1 MTGGHPNAFVA
12 GDSFRCSGP
21 RPRDAEGIL
30 PQFGQAFCGS
40 KFDVHREWRARLR
53 PLATLSGGIAEAY
66 RDAGKTRLSRNGL
79 LPPGLQQTFVGASRA
94 GDLLENKR
102 LMHDF
107 VLPQPWCAGRRAAA
121 SAPSAPTRT
130 TGNQGADWLEMRRAA
145 GWGGLGNQ
153 ARWAS
158 RRDL

>member
-66 RDAGKTRLSRNGL
+66 RDAGKTRLSRNGRF
-79 LPPGLQQTFVGASRA
+79 PPDLQQTFVGASRA
-94 GDLLENKR
+94 GDLPENKR

-107 VLPQPWCAGRRAAA
+107 VPPQPWCAGKA
-121 SAPSAPTRT
+121 SAAGPQPADSPRTPPAPPGELTAYVDEEAIA
-130 TGNQGADWLEMRRAA
+130 QI
-145 GWGGLGNQ
+145 
-153 ARWAS
+153 
-158 RRDL
+158 

>member
-53 PLATLSGGIAEAY
+53 PS
-66 RDAGKTRLSRNGL
+66 
-79 LPPGLQQTFVGASRA
+79 Q
-94 GDLLENKR
+94 
-102 LMHDF
+102 
-107 VLPQPWCAGRRAAA
+107 LPQELRRQQRVAVLVSLALLDA
-121 SAPSAPTRT
+121 YEQALGVNVDR
-130 TGNQGADWLEMRRAA
+130 LEMNHLADA
-145 GWGGLGNQ
+145 Q
-153 ARWAS
+153 
-158 RRDL
+158 

>member
-1 MTGGHPNAFVA
+1 MTGGHPNAVVA

-66 RDAGKTRLSRNGL
+66 RDAGKTRPSRNGRF
-79 LPPGLQQTFVGASRA
+79 PPELTANICWSVTGGPVDR
-94 GDLLENKR
+94 D
-102 LMHDF
+102 
-107 VLPQPWCAGRRAAA
+107 RRAVFQ
-121 SAPSAPTRT
+121 RLVT
-130 TGNQGADWLEMRRAA
+130 TLDVVVIEVPF
-145 GWGGLGNQ
+145 Q
-153 ARWAS
+153 A
-158 RRDL
+158 

>member
-79 LPPGLQQTFVGASRA
+79 LPPDLQQKFVGAFQVSSQR
-94 GDLLENKR
+94 
-102 LMHDF
+102 
-107 VLPQPWCAGRRAAA
+107 
-121 SAPSAPTRT
+121 
-130 TGNQGADWLEMRRAA
+130 
-145 GWGGLGNQ
+145 
-153 ARWAS
+153 AS
-158 RRDL
+158 RSFSWRGAAWPT